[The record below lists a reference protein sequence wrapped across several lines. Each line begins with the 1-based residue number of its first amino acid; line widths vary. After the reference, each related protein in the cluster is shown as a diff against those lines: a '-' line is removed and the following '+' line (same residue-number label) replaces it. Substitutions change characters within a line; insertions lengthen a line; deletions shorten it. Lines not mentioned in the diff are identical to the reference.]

1 MSTFVGLTWFI
12 SSALITMLSKVFFNS
27 KSIAS
32 KKIQTTQ
39 AQCNSVLKVVVSNN
53 EQPSS
58 NSAMSSSPS
67 SSPSSSSYVYIL
79 QSMLGNCIRVDSQTN
94 SRHNIA
100 DEAVF
105 EKRKQFFLS
114 IAKASGIDQSSC
126 KIIHVA
132 GTKGKGSNVEYISSG
147 LIGAG
152 KRVGIFSSPHIHTAR
167 SSSMIILHKCNSK
180 HT

>member
-1 MSTFVGLTWFI
+1 MSAFVGLTCFI
-12 SSALITMLSKVFFNS
+12 SSALITMLSRVIFHA
-27 KSIAS
+27 KSIGS
-32 KKIQTTQ
+32 KKIRPGHSQSSILKVGASQEQSSTSPSMSLDSSSTSSLSTTSY
-39 AQCNSVLKVVVSNN
+39 ASVL
-53 EQPSS
+53 Q
-58 NSAMSSSPS
+58 
-67 SSPSSSSYVYIL
+67 L
-79 QSMLGNCIRVDSQTN
+79 MLGNCIRVDSQTN

-105 EKRKQFFLS
+105 QKRKQFFLS
-114 IAKASGIDQSSC
+114 IAEKNGIDQSSC

-167 SSSMIILHKCNSK
+167 
-180 HT
+180 